1 MSPGSVIVDMGASP
15 LGGNVSGSRPGET
28 VVTDNG
34 ITIIGADNLPASMP
48 TAASAAYSRNIS
60 ALLLY
65 LTADGSLAYDPS
77 DEVQAA
83 VVITHDG
90 RVVHQGVADLLA
102 AQPGP
107 DPEGV
112 ADVDGTAD

>member
-1 MSPGSVIVDMGASP
+1 
-15 LGGNVSGSRPGET
+15 
-28 VVTDNG
+28 
-34 ITIIGADNLPASMP
+34 
-48 TAASAAYSRNIS
+48 
-60 ALLLY
+60 LY

-90 RVVHQGVADLLA
+90 RVVHQDVADLLA